1 MSLLKI
7 SARPCSITAPSSTA
21 WWFENRRRDKQR
33 SIKNPALQDDLTPLP
48 QVARSSC
55 ANEIQDACVKNGE
68 FIMKKCNEVMTKNPV
83 YCLPDDMVAKVAQ
96 LMQRENI
103 GSIPV
108 IENEQTQK
116 LVGIVTDRDLA
127 LKVVAKGQDANS
139 TKVEAVMT
147 HKVVT
152 CRAGDDLQMA
162 LDAMAEHQLRRI
174 PIVDNDNKIVGII
187 AQADVATR
195 VNLPEKT
202 ATVVKEISQSNAKQ
216 ESL

>member
-1 MSLLKI
+1 
-7 SARPCSITAPSSTA
+7 
-21 WWFENRRRDKQR
+21 
-33 SIKNPALQDDLTPLP
+33 
-48 QVARSSC
+48 
-55 ANEIQDACVKNGE
+55 
-68 FIMKKCNEVMTKNPV
+68 MKKCNEVMTKNPV

-174 PIVDNDNKIVGII
+174 PIVDDDDKIVGII

-202 ATVVKEISQSNAKQ
+202 AEMVKEISQSNAK
-216 ESL
+216 

>member
-1 MSLLKI
+1 
-7 SARPCSITAPSSTA
+7 
-21 WWFENRRRDKQR
+21 
-33 SIKNPALQDDLTPLP
+33 
-48 QVARSSC
+48 
-55 ANEIQDACVKNGE
+55 
-68 FIMKKCNEVMTKNPV
+68 MKKCNEVMTKDPV
-83 YCLPDDMVAKVAQ
+83 CCLPDDSAATAAE
-96 LMQRENI
+96 LMKRENI

-127 LKVVAKGQDANS
+127 LKIVAEGRDAKS

-152 CRAGDDLQMA
+152 CHADDDLQKA

-174 PIVDNDNKIVGII
+174 PVVDNANRVVGII

-195 VNLPEKT
+195 VDQPEKT
-202 ATVVKEISQSNAKQ
+202 AEMVKEISQN
-216 ESL
+216 